1 MDIQRMSKQR
11 KYMLAAAAI
20 GVVAMFL
27 PWVTIPFL
35 GIHSS
40 INGLHDKGILVFLSF
55 ALAGV
60 VAYMGD
66 QTKNLSTRNWFIVLV
81 AAALATVIMLW
92 YFLQAVSND
101 FSSSLLSIGFYL
113 AALSAI
119 ALLVVVYRFKSAT
132 DTVKGGFDELK
143 HNINDK
149 LEDSSGKPL

>member
-35 GIHSS
+35 GINSS

-55 ALAGV
+55 AVAGV

-101 FSSSLLSIGFYL
+101 FSSSFLSIGFYL

-132 DTVKGGFDELK
+132 DTVKGGFDKLK